1 MENIHFKAK
10 NADIIQKQ
18 IKNVLSMY
26 EKFNCDVIFN
36 EKEKLKVTITS
47 DYMIFQDGLING
59 EINMTLEDLA
69 KLMQAG
75 FNKLDSKI
83 EETENRL
90 KKKIEETNTKI
101 EETENRLNT
110 KIEETESRLNTKIE
124 ETENRLNTKIEETE
138 NRLNKKLD
146 FHETLFKEHGWI

>member
-10 NADIIQKQ
+10 NADIIQKR

-26 EKFNCDVIFN
+26 EKFDCDVIFN

-90 KKKIEETNTKI
+90 NTKI

-110 KIEETESRLNTKIE
+110 KIEETENRLNTKIE

-146 FHETLFKEHGWI
+146 FHESLFKEHGWM

>member
-10 NADIIQKQ
+10 NADIIQKK

-36 EKEKLKVTITS
+36 EKKLKITITS

-59 EINMTLEDLA
+59 KINMTLEDLA

-83 EETENRL
+83 EETENRF
-90 KKKIEETNTKI
+90 
-101 EETENRLNT
+101 
-110 KIEETESRLNTKIE
+110 
-124 ETENRLNTKIEETE
+124 NTKIEETE

>member
-1 MENIHFKAK
+1 MKNFDFKVK
-10 NADIIQKQ
+10 TGDLLQKQ
-18 IKNVLSMY
+18 LKNLFMIYNNYRCCVV
-26 EKFNCDVIFN
+26 FD

-83 EETENRL
+83 EETNTKIEETENRL
-90 KKKIEETNTKI
+90 NKKIEETNTKI

-110 KIEETESRLNTKIE
+110 KIEETESRLN
-124 ETENRLNTKIEETE
+124 
-138 NRLNKKLD
+138 KKLD
-146 FHETLFKEHGWI
+146 FHETLFKEHG